1 MYRHI
6 AVPLDDTRESHS
18 ALHWAVTIA
27 RAANCPINLVTVAFP
42 PVYGAELYGAAVVG
56 DTDVERMMHDSEQ
69 RLRVMADEI
78 EALGIRATV
87 TVLEGA
93 VPSTL
98 ADHLHA
104 TATDLVVMTTHD
116 RRRLEQLLLGSVSHE
131 VVRHVPA
138 PVLLVREGGGEPPP
152 ITTLAAVE
160 HILVPLDGSV
170 FASQILPHAA
180 TLAAMMHADVT
191 LLGVL
196 QPTVAVRTPS
206 PGLGTPPDV
215 PLIPTAVFDVGS
227 DDERAESSNQLLQR
241 AAEPLRAR
249 HLPVRV
255 DVLVDGRPAH
265 AIIDYARRHDVDLVA
280 MTTHGHGALQR
291 IVVGSVSETVLRATP
306 TPVLMYHPDGPKTR
320 SAPPAR

>member
-6 AVPLDDTRESHS
+6 AVPLDGTRESHT

-27 RAANCPINLVTVAFP
+27 RAAVCPINLVTVAFP
-42 PVYGAELYGAAVVG
+42 PVYGTELYGASVVG
-56 DTDVERMMHDSEQ
+56 DADVERMMKDSE
-69 RLRVMADEI
+69 RLLRGIADEI
-78 EALGIRATV
+78 EALGVRATV
-87 TVLEGA
+87 TVLQGA

-131 VVRHVPA
+131 VIRHVHA

-152 ITTLAAVE
+152 VATRATVE
-160 HILVPLDGSV
+160 HILVPQDGST

-180 TLAAMMHADVT
+180 TLAEVMRADVT
-191 LLGVL
+191 LLGVQ
-196 QPTVAVRTPS
+196 QPAVAAAS

-215 PLIPTAVFDVGS
+215 PRIPPPVIDAGS
-227 DDERAESSNQLLQR
+227 DEERAESFSQLLQR

-249 HLPVRV
+249 RLPVHV
-255 DVLVDGRPAH
+255 EVLVDGEPAH
-265 AIIDYARRHDVDLVA
+265 AIVEYAKQHDVDLVA
-280 MTTHGHGALQR
+280 MSTHGHGALKR
-291 IVVGSVSETVLRATP
+291 LVVGSVSETVLRAMP
-306 TPVLMYHPDGPKTR
+306 MPVLMYRPETG
-320 SAPPAR
+320 